1 MPLEFVFLKMELDD
15 HYFMQHALKEA
26 EKAALA
32 DEVPVGAVV
41 VVEQRIIARAHN
53 LTERLK
59 DVTAHAEMQAI
70 TAAAHYLNGKYL
82 VGCTLYVT
90 LEPCVMCAGALAW
103 SQLKGVVFAATD
115 PKRGFQQAGLAL
127 HPKTQLRFG
136 VMAQEAS
143 ALLEDFFAKKR
154 K

>member
-1 MPLEFVFLKMELDD
+1 MQDD
-15 HYFMQHALKEA
+15 DYWMRHAITLARQA
-26 EKAALA
+26 EQEG
-32 DEVPVGAVV
+32 EVPVGALIVIENELV
-41 VVEQRIIARAHN
+41 SEGWNRPISLNDA
-53 LTERLK
+53 
-59 DVTAHAEMQAI
+59 TAHAEIQAI
-70 TAAAHYLNGKYL
+70 RSATAKIGNYRLKHA
-82 VGCTLYVT
+82 TLYCT

>member
-1 MPLEFVFLKMELDD
+1 M
-15 HYFMQHALKEA
+15 
-26 EKAALA
+26 
-32 DEVPVGAVV
+32 
-41 VVEQRIIARAHN
+41 
-53 LTERLK
+53 
-59 DVTAHAEMQAI
+59 
-70 TAAAHYLNGKYL
+70 
-82 VGCTLYVT
+82 GCTLYVT